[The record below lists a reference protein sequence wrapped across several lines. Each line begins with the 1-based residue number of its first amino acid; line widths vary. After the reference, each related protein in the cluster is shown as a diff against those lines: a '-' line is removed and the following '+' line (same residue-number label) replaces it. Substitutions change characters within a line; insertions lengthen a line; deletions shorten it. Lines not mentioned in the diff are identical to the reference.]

1 MAVGHSGSS
10 SPGWDYNGSVR
21 FEWDEEKARSNRR
34 KHGVSF
40 EEAKTVFDDSL
51 AAIFDDEQHSA
62 GEQREIIIGY
72 SGQSRLLLVFFTERP
87 QGVRIFGARP
97 ATRQEQKDY
106 EEGID
111 IRSF

>member
-1 MAVGHSGSS
+1 M
-10 SPGWDYNGSVR
+10 R
-21 FEWDEEKARSNRR
+21 FEWDEEKARANRR

-40 EEAKTVFDDSL
+40 EEAKTVFDDPL

-62 GEQREIIIGY
+62 GEQREIIIGH
-72 SGQSRLLLVFFTERP
+72 SEQSRLLLVFFTERP
-87 QGVRIFGARP
+87 QAVRIFSARP

-111 IRSF
+111 IRPF

>member
-1 MAVGHSGSS
+1 M
-10 SPGWDYNGSVR
+10 R
-21 FEWDEEKARSNRR
+21 FEWDEAKASSNRR

-40 EEAKTVFDDSL
+40 EEAKEVFDDPL

-62 GEQREIIIGY
+62 GEEREIIIGH
-72 SGQSRLLLVFFTERP
+72 SGQRRLLLVFFTERP
-87 QGVRIFGARP
+87 RAVRIFSARP

-111 IRSF
+111 IRTF